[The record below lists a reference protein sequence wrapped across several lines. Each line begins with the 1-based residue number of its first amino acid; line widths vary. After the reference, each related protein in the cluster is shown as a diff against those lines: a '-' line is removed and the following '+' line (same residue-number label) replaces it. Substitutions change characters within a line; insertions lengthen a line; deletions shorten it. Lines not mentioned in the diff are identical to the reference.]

1 MSRRSPRK
9 IGPEGG
15 FAVAPRKPRAAASP
29 DSNSPSLLVSRVE
42 WGRNAGLSYFDPS
55 TGKYGRS
62 MNDALGYTPTL
73 TYAEYRARYE
83 RGGIAERIVEAYP
96 RATWGGEI
104 SFQENPDPNDY
115 TEFEQAADDLFDR
128 LGAWNKLR
136 RADVLAGLGDYS
148 VVLIGAPGALDTP
161 LVKVSK
167 PEDVLY
173 LSPGPQISA
182 KIDSLDAVP
191 TSPRY
196 GLPLFYSVNT
206 GTASNAEFTK
216 VHYTRVLHV
225 TEGELENDLYG
236 KPRLRAVWNRLD
248 DLDKILGGGAEAA
261 WKRMDPGLQIDI
273 DPEIELSVEEEDR
286 LDAEL
291 DEYHHGARRHL
302 RTRGGKIS
310 PLAANVAA
318 FGSNATAIMEQI
330 SGTCG
335 IPRRILIG
343 SERGE
348 LSSLQDRDNWSD
360 RVTERRREFAAPLIL
375 SLLRRFIE
383 IGALPEPKGKVSVV
397 WPEIEELNSA
407 QKATVAGSLAA
418 ANQAQFNADGR
429 IIIEPDEIRARVFGL
444 APLGQEPFSMID
456 PLEQAKLDAELD
468 AADEELPTEE
478 EDATADEVAA
488 AALTICGGAAEYALA
503 AGTVTSMDA
512 VLNAADAHVPAI
524 RRAFT
529 RMWADAASLVSAS
542 AVQLELA
549 LSRQN
554 SFGAESIVI
563 GAINEAEVKHAENI
577 RTQLDRVFF
586 AGGAATLAAARAR
599 GSFFDTAP
607 PALSTAAEGDD
618 VQPVPPFT
626 SVPAP
631 SGIGVLGINMVF
643 DAVNPRAVLYG
654 RFRSSSLIT
663 QVNHETIE
671 AVRIL
676 IARGI
681 SEGIKPRELRLL
693 IERNIGLRT
702 DQTRALE
709 NFVKRGA
716 TEAQTRRYA
725 KKLLRDRATLI
736 ANTESARAAN
746 EGQNEAWLQAVDGNW
761 LPPDQ
766 QRVWMVVNDQYL
778 RDEHRAMAGQV
789 RGLREKFVKPG
800 GARINP
806 GEEPN
811 CMVPGTAVSG
821 AFEAGLKAAY
831 SGPVINIETRR
842 GHRLTVTPNH
852 PVLTPSGWVAA
863 HLLSEGQNVVS
874 GVDKH
879 LVLSSVWDLDN
890 QQTPARVED
899 VFNAFLSERDSICQ
913 VGCDDLHGDARFT
926 DSHVEVVSAKRELC
940 LPTDHVGNFQFVPA
954 DVEQSLVASSG
965 TCELGLSAVLLPA
978 PGDVGGSDL
987 SLPLAAVHEG
997 PFRPLRVGLA
1007 SGLDVVKPE
1016 YAIDERPTHA
1026 EFVRELVGRSAG
1038 LVELDEIVNLSVG
1051 EFTGHVFD
1059 LQTAT
1064 GWMLADGIVIS
1075 NCRCSAALAYQS
1087 DVEKY
1092 KRKVKLDFP
1101 DNPELSL

>member
-9 IGPEGG
+9 IGPDGG

-42 WGRNAGLSYFDPS
+42 WGHNAGLSYFDPS

-62 MNDALGYTPTL
+62 MNDALGYPPTL

-115 TEFEQAADDLFDR
+115 TPFEQAADDLFDR

-148 VVLIGAPGALDTP
+148 VVLIGAPGALNTP
-161 LVKVSK
+161 LTKVSK

-182 KIDSLDAVP
+182 KIETLESDP
-191 TSPRY
+191 TSPRF
-196 GLPLFYSVNT
+196 GLPLFYSVNA
-206 GTASNAEFTK
+206 GTAQNADFTK
-216 VHYTRVLHV
+216 VHYTRIVHV
-225 TEGELENDLYG
+225 AEGALENDLYG

-330 SGTCG
+330 SGTSG

-348 LSSLQDRDNWSD
+348 LSSLQDRDNWAD
-360 RVTERRREFAAPLIL
+360 RVTERRREFASPLIL
-375 SLLRRFIE
+375 SLLYRFIE
-383 IGALPEPKGKVSVV
+383 IGALPQPAGKVNVV

-407 QKATVAGSLAA
+407 QKATVAGALAN

-429 IIIEPDEIRARVFGL
+429 IIIEPDEIRARVFGMSPL
-444 APLGQEPFSMID
+444 AQEPFGMVD
-456 PLEQAKLDAELD
+456 PLDQAKLDAELQAMDSTQPTDQQDVAND
-468 AADEELPTEE
+468 AK
-478 EDATADEVAA
+478 AA

-503 AGTVTSMDA
+503 ASDSKASWDV
-512 VLNAADAHVPAI
+512 VLGVADAHVPAI

-529 RMWADAASLVSAS
+529 RMWSDAADLVA
-542 AVQLELA
+542 ARAIQLELA

-554 SFGAESIVI
+554 SFGAENIVV

-577 RTQLDRVFF
+577 RTQLDRVFT
-586 AGGAATLAAARAR
+586 AGGAATLAAAKAR

-607 PALSTAAEGDD
+607 PALSAAAEGDN
-618 VQPVPPFT
+618 VPPAPPFI

-631 SGIGVLGINMVF
+631 GAIGVLGINMVF

-671 AVRIL
+671 AIRIL

-681 SEGIKPRELRLL
+681 SEGIKPRDLRLL

-702 DQTRALE
+702 DQTKALE

-716 TEAQTRRYA
+716 TEYQTKRYA

-746 EGQNEAWLQAVDGNW
+746 EGQNEAWQQAVDGNW

-766 QRVWMVVNDQYL
+766 QRVWMVVNDQFL

-789 RGLREKFVKPG
+789 RGLKEKFVKPG

-811 CMVPGTAVSG
+811 C
-821 AFEAGLKAAY
+821 
-831 SGPVINIETRR
+831 
-842 GHRLTVTPNH
+842 
-852 PVLTPSGWVAA
+852 
-863 HLLSEGQNVVS
+863 
-874 GVDKH
+874 
-879 LVLSSVWDLDN
+879 
-890 QQTPARVED
+890 
-899 VFNAFLSERDSICQ
+899 
-913 VGCDDLHGDARFT
+913 
-926 DSHVEVVSAKRELC
+926 
-940 LPTDHVGNFQFVPA
+940 
-954 DVEQSLVASSG
+954 
-965 TCELGLSAVLLPA
+965 
-978 PGDVGGSDL
+978 
-987 SLPLAAVHEG
+987 
-997 PFRPLRVGLA
+997 
-1007 SGLDVVKPE
+1007 
-1016 YAIDERPTHA
+1016 
-1026 EFVRELVGRSAG
+1026 
-1038 LVELDEIVNLSVG
+1038 
-1051 EFTGHVFD
+1051 
-1059 LQTAT
+1059 
-1064 GWMLADGIVIS
+1064 
-1075 NCRCSAALAYQS
+1075 RCSAALAYSS

-1101 DNPELSL
+1101 DNPELSA

>member
-1 MSRRSPRK
+1 MARHAGKKLPRK
-9 IGPEGG
+9 IGPVGG
-15 FAVAPRKPRAAASP
+15 TAAVASRAPRSAASI
-29 DSNSPSLLVSRVE
+29 DSTSPSLLVSRVE
-42 WGRNAGLSYFDPS
+42 WGRNAGLSYFDPT

-62 MNDALGYTPTL
+62 MNEALGYSPVL
-73 TYAEYRARYE
+73 TYADYRARYE

-104 SFQENPDPNDY
+104 YFQENPDPNDY
-115 TEFEQAADDLFDR
+115 TPFEQAADDLFDR

-148 VVLIGAPGALDTP
+148 VILIGARTSGSLETP
-161 LVKVSK
+161 LTKVSG
-167 PEDVLY
+167 PDAILY
-173 LSPGPQISA
+173 LSPGPQVGA
-182 KIDSLDAVP
+182 KIESVEMDKNSD
-191 TSPRY
+191 RF
-196 GLPLFYSVNT
+196 GLPLFYSVNI
-206 GTASNAEFTK
+206 GTAQNAEFTK
-216 VHYTRVLHV
+216 VHWARVIHV
-225 TEGELENDLYG
+225 AEGALENDLFG

-261 WKRMDPGLQIDI
+261 WKRMDPGLQVDI
-273 DPEIELSVEEEDR
+273 DPEIELTPEEEDR

-318 FGSNATAIMEQI
+318 FASNATAIMEQI
-330 SGTCG
+330 SGTSG

-375 SLLRRFIE
+375 SILQRFID
-383 IGALPEPKGKVSVV
+383 IGALPQPAGKVSVV

-407 QKATVAGSLAA
+407 QKATVAGALAN
-418 ANQAQFNADGR
+418 ANQAQFNSDGR
-429 IIIEPDEIRARVFGL
+429 IIIEPDEIRARVFGMS
-444 APLGQEPFSMID
+444 PLGQEPFSMID

-512 VLNAADAHVPAI
+512 VLNAADAHVPSI

-529 RMWADAASLVSAS
+529 RMWADAASLVSAH

-563 GAINEAEVKHAENI
+563 GAINESEVKHAENI
-577 RTQLDRVFF
+577 RMQLDRVFF
-586 AGGAATLAAARAR
+586 AGGAATLAAAKAR

-607 PALSTAAEGDD
+607 TSDLSPGAAAEGDD

-671 AVRIL
+671 AIRIL

-789 RGLREKFVKPG
+789 RGLKEKFVKPG

-806 GEEPN
+806 GSEPN
-811 CMVPGTAVSG
+811 C
-821 AFEAGLKAAY
+821 
-831 SGPVINIETRR
+831 
-842 GHRLTVTPNH
+842 
-852 PVLTPSGWVAA
+852 
-863 HLLSEGQNVVS
+863 
-874 GVDKH
+874 
-879 LVLSSVWDLDN
+879 
-890 QQTPARVED
+890 
-899 VFNAFLSERDSICQ
+899 
-913 VGCDDLHGDARFT
+913 
-926 DSHVEVVSAKRELC
+926 
-940 LPTDHVGNFQFVPA
+940 
-954 DVEQSLVASSG
+954 
-965 TCELGLSAVLLPA
+965 
-978 PGDVGGSDL
+978 
-987 SLPLAAVHEG
+987 
-997 PFRPLRVGLA
+997 
-1007 SGLDVVKPE
+1007 
-1016 YAIDERPTHA
+1016 
-1026 EFVRELVGRSAG
+1026 
-1038 LVELDEIVNLSVG
+1038 
-1051 EFTGHVFD
+1051 
-1059 LQTAT
+1059 
-1064 GWMLADGIVIS
+1064 
-1075 NCRCSAALAYQS
+1075 RCTAALAYSS

-1092 KRKVKLDFP
+1092 KRKVKLDYP